1 MPLYRKLLADGTL
14 ETSVRERAER
24 RQAFTLLWGSRC
36 QEVVAAWEA
45 PLRADL
51 NSDEARKTLS
61 DALVGAA
68 RQAAERR
75 RRCQC
80 RPLFAR
86 AVETAPQWRQ
96 ELLPEWAG
104 QPAQAAPLYREA
116 LRDGIRPADQQRA

>member
-1 MPLYRKLLADGTL
+1 MPLYRELLADGTL

-51 NSDEARKTLS
+51 NSDEARKTMS

-68 RQAAERR
+68 RQAAERNENANAV
-75 RRCQC
+75 
-80 RPLFAR
+80 PLFAR
-86 AVETAPQWRQ
+86 AVETTRSGA
-96 ELLPEWAG
+96 ELLPG
-104 QPAQAAPLYREA
+104 M
-116 LRDGIRPADQQRA
+116 GRPAGSGRSSLPGGLAGWHPPSG